1 MRLTKLKLRNVG
13 PYNGE
18 TTFQF
23 RTESVD
29 KPITL
34 IGGKNGAG
42 KTTILESILIALYG
56 QGWKDRQTQKEY
68 KDSLR
73 NLLHESSKGQADE
86 ASIELELQHGHLG
99 ELTLYRVVRTWG
111 RTKSD
116 RIEEELQVYEEGQ
129 PIGDVEKEYW
139 REFLRE
145 LVPRGV
151 SELFF
156 FDAERIR
163 QLADGGEL
171 DQREVRRALDALLG
185 LDLVDRLQSDLQKIV
200 SREARSTSPD
210 DIKEEIKQTEDELAE
225 LQKELKEAEIELQEK
240 NERLEDR
247 IEEKQE
253 VEQEISEEGGSYAER
268 REKYKEKKRQL
279 EAKYDTVAE
288 QIRDA
293 CRGLLPA
300 LFAGSYLPQFE
311 ATLDEQAQDLQR
323 EMAAELLKERAGDLA
338 SKIQSEEDNEASE
351 EVLHSAIKDFSA
363 ELQAESSGQQ
373 VHPVGLEE
381 NNRLRAWLSEV
392 RERIYPRV
400 KDKVDHLNEINNQLR
415 EVEEKLSRAP
425 DKDQLQPLIETSQ
438 EINEEIGR
446 IKGEIDQLEEDTE
459 VLENKITRKEQSLD
473 KRFEEAKEIAN
484 ESEALELAQEV
495 RKAFGDYYDRLTEK
509 KIEELNA
516 NLTDCF
522 TRLTRKGEYYESVE
536 LTPDLEA
543 KIETSAGGSR
553 DSRQVSAGES
563 QLIAT
568 SLLWALAETSGRRL
582 PFVIDTP
589 LGRLDK
595 DHRENLAENFFPNA
609 SHQVIL
615 LSTDTEVDEGLYKE
629 IEDHVSRAY
638 LLNHQEA
645 EGVTNVE
652 GGYFW

>member
-13 PYNGE
+13 PYHGD

-23 RTESVD
+23 RTEAVD
-29 KPITL
+29 QPITL

-42 KTTILESILIALYG
+42 KTTLLESILIALYG
-56 QGWKDRQTQKEY
+56 QGWKDRQTKKEY
-68 KDSLR
+68 KASLR
-73 NLLHESSKGQADE
+73 NLLHESSRGQADE
-86 ASIELELQHGHLG
+86 ATIELELQHGHLG
-99 ELTLYRVVRTWG
+99 ELTLYRIVRTWR
-111 RTKSD
+111 RTESD
-116 RIEEELQVYEEGQ
+116 EIEEDLQVYEEGQ

-163 QLADGGEL
+163 ELADGGEL
-171 DQREVRRALDALLG
+171 DKREVRRALDALLG
-185 LDLVDRLQSDLQKIV
+185 LDLVDRLQSDLQTIV

-210 DIKEEIKQTEDELAE
+210 EIKKEIKETEDELAE
-225 LQKELKEAEIELQEK
+225 LQKELKDTSIALQERS
-240 NERLEDR
+240 ERLEEK

-253 VEQEISEEGGSYAER
+253 IEQEISEEGGSYAER
-268 REKYKEKKRQL
+268 RETYKEERRQL
-279 EAKYDTVAE
+279 KAEYDTVAE

-323 EMAAELLKERAGDLA
+323 EMAAELLKERAGDLTSRIQEADDNGA
-338 SKIQSEEDNEASE
+338 SVDALQ
-351 EVLHSAIKDFSA
+351 LAIKDFSS
-363 ELQAESSGQQ
+363 ELQAESSGDHI
-373 VHPVGLEE
+373 HPVGLEE
-381 NNRLRAWLSEV
+381 NNRLRAWLSDV
-392 RERIYPRV
+392 RERVYPRV
-400 KDKVDHLNEINNQLR
+400 KDKVEHLNEINNQLR

-425 DKDQLQPLIETSQ
+425 DETQLQPLIEASQ
-438 EINEEIGR
+438 ETNEEIGR
-446 IKGEIDQLEEDTE
+446 IKGEIEQLEEE
-459 VLENKITRKEQSLD
+459 KELLENKITRKEQSLD

-484 ESEALELAQEV
+484 ESDALELAQEV

-509 KIEELNA
+509 KIEDLNA
-516 NLTDCF
+516 NLTNCF
-522 TRLTRKGEYYESVE
+522 KRLTRKDAYYESVE

-615 LSTDTEVDEGLYKE
+615 LSTDTEVDEGLYEE
-629 IEDHVSRAY
+629 IEEHVSRAY
-638 LLNHQEA
+638 LLDHQEA

-652 GGYFW
+652 EGYFW